1 MKEIGNIIA
10 CVGIALM
17 TQALIKQILEKTP
30 KFRSVGKW
38 VTFRLVDWLA
48 IAGKRFNTTP
58 ISCLS
63 SLTNDCPRDSYIKG
77 VVDKIFGWTDIAES

>member
-1 MKEIGNIIA
+1 MKKIGNIIA

-17 TQALIKQILEKTP
+17 TQALIKQMLEQTP
-30 KFRSVGKW
+30 KFRPVGKRG
-38 VTFRLVDWLA
+38 VTFRLVDWLSV
-48 IAGKRFNTTP
+48 AGKPFDTTP

-77 VVDKIFGWTDIAES
+77 VVDKIFG